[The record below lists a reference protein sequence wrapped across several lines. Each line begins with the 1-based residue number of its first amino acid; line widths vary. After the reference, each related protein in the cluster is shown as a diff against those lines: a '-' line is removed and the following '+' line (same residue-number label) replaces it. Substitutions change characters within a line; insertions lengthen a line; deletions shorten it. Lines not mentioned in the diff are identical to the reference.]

1 MHDRAEFSR
10 WETHA
15 EAVIVTADG
24 YQGEPAAPAPLK
36 DAVPYAN
43 PYDGTVFHG
52 PAFATLMDGARIGRN
67 GSSGTLAVD
76 RCKVPVGQQ
85 HPGLLDGAFH
95 IVPHT
100 AMNVWTT
107 TVRLSRRISDATDP
121 TVGFPRRVI
130 WARFYGEP
138 PEDGTVDVETRFVG
152 FDDADE
158 PHADH
163 RSVAL
168 RRGQAVGLSPHG
180 RYSCWTKDLS
190 LRPAAPSG
198 APSSVSDAR
207 CPGCR

>member
-1 MHDRAEFSR
+1 VVVDPTESGRFKGRLEVWRDARRAEFSR

-24 YQGEPAAPAPLK
+24 YEGELAAPASLK

-52 PAFATLMDGARIGRN
+52 PAFATLKDGARISRN

-76 RCKVPVGQQ
+76 RCKVPVGQL

-107 TVRLSRRISDATDP
+107 NSSAVASYLDATDL
-121 TVGFPRRVI
+121 TFIKLVH
-130 WARFYGEP
+130 
-138 PEDGTVDVETRFVG
+138 T
-152 FDDADE
+152 
-158 PHADH
+158 
-163 RSVAL
+163 
-168 RRGQAVGLSPHG
+168 
-180 RYSCWTKDLS
+180 
-190 LRPAAPSG
+190 
-198 APSSVSDAR
+198 
-207 CPGCR
+207 